1 MVIHGGGVYG
11 DKEKTIER
19 WCENYNNL
27 PNHIKNRL
35 VLENC
40 ERSYSIED
48 CLYISSKTGV
58 PIVFDT
64 HHYDCYKILH
74 PDEKLKDAAEYIPE
88 ILETWN
94 KKSIKPKFHVS
105 EQGSGKVGHHS
116 DYIEEIPDYLL
127 EIPDKYNQNIDIMIE
142 AKKKELSIQ
151 KLYEKVS

>member
-1 MVIHGGGVYG
+1 M
-11 DKEKTIER
+11 
-19 WCENYNNL
+19 
-27 PNHIKNRL
+27 
-35 VLENC
+35 
-40 ERSYSIED
+40 
-48 CLYISSKTGV
+48 
-58 PIVFDT
+58 
-64 HHYDCYKILH
+64 H

-151 KLYEKVS
+151 KLYEKYPNLNCLN